1 MRFQLVHTIGGFMII
16 EAQVKPV
23 PRGYQNNVISMN
35 QSIISPLLI
44 IEFRCR
50 SQEFVNMES
59 WEGLDLGY

>member
-1 MRFQLVHTIGGFMII
+1 MII